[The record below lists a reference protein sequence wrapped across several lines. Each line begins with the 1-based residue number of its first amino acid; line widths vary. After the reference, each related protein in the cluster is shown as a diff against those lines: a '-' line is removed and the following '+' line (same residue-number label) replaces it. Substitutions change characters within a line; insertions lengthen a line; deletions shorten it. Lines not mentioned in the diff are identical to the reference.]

1 MIEVERGE
9 IMSRNKIKKSNKKI
23 NLFLILIIFI
33 VILIAF
39 IAIGNSLGLFTTNS
53 DGTINSSGNLS
64 GVVDNKVIVDQEEE
78 DWYYYQSLNYTESS
92 DGTLPSGV
100 NQNKYNSSNLVKVH
114 ITYSGTSNIDSSLV
128 GYVSLTERQ
137 NVYEYYK
144 VYPVENGYINILLIE
159 NPFTDR
165 PTDKA
170 FNGWVTDYSGATI
183 SYDDTYYERYVKIP
197 VSDTSD
203 IDVTM
208 HASWVDASVGYIT
221 SSSSNWS
228 DAFSNLNKKTMIQFG
243 GQVPIY
249 EDVVLYTK
257 GSITSSGWGGTSY
270 PDGAY
275 DSSGYS
281 LSGQRC
287 RGYGGWGGTTTCEYY
302 LKIDGN
308 NFDSNT
314 TYYKLNNSGW
324 SSYMEEYT
332 PQITGYETLPGIE
345 IGTNVS
351 GFYRKVSISYY
362 NSYAG
367 YYDESGVYQESG
379 ICYTYSGCTYYELIQ
394 YYDNNGNEELAVE
407 DETYC
412 YLATRDTNII
422 VMQYSVS
429 SVPSSSLTKP
439 YTLTSIYNST
449 NYRDSVI
456 WTVSNSAVHA
466 YGDVNI
472 ENIKINS
479 RASGNVGGPS
489 STSTSTSRYFYG
501 DYHNVRLGRGIV
513 QSGSY
518 KTFDTV
524 LAGDNSYSGRY
535 SSSDTGSSSSTV
547 KYKII
552 IESGFYNS
560 LSLANASYSDS
571 SSRYLNGKAIYGNDY
586 DKVTNNNSNL
596 DIYFCASSSWGG
608 GDFYS
613 SNETTSLIFDFVV
626 KSGKFGSGKS
636 DYATGIYV
644 GGRGYGDHYA
654 PKRVRVEGGWI
665 YNLIGGPC
673 SNSGRTNLNETYMYV
688 TGGEID
694 CIVGG
699 AGVSATYG
707 NRVISV
713 TGGTVN
719 YSVFG
724 GSNGY
729 TGSSGEG
736 TLNASSFIYIGGT
749 ATIGNDS
756 DVSGNNTL
764 WGAEA
769 GSVFGIGNGKS
780 GTASIGSN
788 DNSNIVIDGNATIK
802 RNVYGGGNYGA
813 TGISSSSSTN
823 TTNIWVNGGIIEGS
837 VYGGGNN
844 NGAGS
849 SSKTSTINIMMSNGI
864 VNGSVYGG
872 ANKLGV
878 VYGDVNVS
886 VIGGTVEGSVYG
898 GGEGGYTSST
908 DSGTFVTKDVSVIIG
923 SESSTSNDSP
933 VIKTSVYGG
942 SAFGTVNGSSNSST
956 VSSNNTDVKIYS
968 GTINNVF
975 GGGEG
980 SDTYTPYVLG
990 NVLVN
995 VYNGIINNVY
1005 GGNDLKGTPNGSV
1018 IVNIRGGV
1026 VTNAYA
1032 GGNQTTVVSPYIN
1045 LLGGTVTNAFGGGNN
1060 AGVTTS
1066 NVLLDGS
1073 TCDKVFGGSNNSGDV
1088 TTSNVSAKSGSATTI
1103 YGGNNLGGTT
1113 SKTNV
1118 TIDGGDIITV
1128 YGGGERTS
1136 VLEDTNVIL
1145 NYKVTNLFGGSN
1157 TSGDIPVSYINVN
1170 DGIASNIYGCNNA
1183 GGSTN
1188 ISNITINGG
1197 YITNVYGGGLKA
1209 NGTTSNINLVYG
1221 YVTNMYGGGSE
1232 AGIDDTHINLNK
1244 GYVTNLFGG
1253 SNTSGDVTSS
1263 YIKNNTSDINSG
1275 NLSVTNS
1282 YGVSTVNNTGVTD
1295 ILSSE
1300 AISVNINNNTG
1311 KDIVK
1316 WDYYLFAN
1324 SVIFDSNWSGTNV
1337 WQDGDCI
1344 HANQVN
1350 QSNVDVTNTISNG
1363 NTHTFSFNVH
1373 SKVSYDDFKIYGYVL
1388 IGYDSD
1394 GNKYSAVGFDDLYVN
1409 NLFGGNNLGGTTGTS
1424 NIDLTSGNYDI
1435 IYGGGKK
1442 ASTNLTNVNVSD
1454 DAIVNTSIYGG
1465 GDEAKVDTNTNVNVN
1480 KAKVLG
1486 DVYGGGKKG
1495 EVVKNTNVILDTAT
1509 IGGNVY
1515 AGGDAG
1521 IVSGDTNLNV
1531 TTSSIG
1537 DSLYGGGNQATVLG
1551 NTIVSSNHNDVT
1563 NNIFGG
1569 GNYGAIGGNTTVSI
1583 VGGTT
1588 NTSIY
1593 AGGNGSTASVLGN
1606 TLLNISDNANI
1617 GKHVFGG
1624 GNAATVGCDSDVVTN
1639 DNVTL
1644 ACSKADSATGTVN
1657 IASAIVGG
1665 NVYGG
1670 ANTSRLFGIVY
1681 LNIGNDVIDS
1691 KYNLVSGDVD
1701 ITGTVFGG
1709 GEANASGSEEYDFSY
1724 ISVTKGINIQIDA
1737 NGYDNFN
1744 ISGSIF
1750 GSGNASSSGGYSY
1763 ITIKNYGTFDNYKS
1777 NISIQRADIVT
1788 IDNSAIFLS
1797 GAKDRTNKFDNELF
1811 TISRVDRLKL
1821 KNGSTL
1827 FLDRGANLLKRFSS
1841 LVDVDGVEV
1850 NASVTIDTDTKVVS
1864 KNVNNR
1870 VYMHEGK
1877 NLNISDS
1884 ETLSS
1889 YGEVDGMTFFGM
1901 FTKDR
1906 NGNVSTALYSN
1917 NYESLDS
1924 VSSSELYY
1932 FSSGSYVVGLHK
1944 TNHDYY
1950 KDGFYSNYANEE
1962 GTGIYSDYIIP
1973 TPPAASYY
1981 RWVIGEDINSIEV
1994 KLIASKF
2001 STLGTYELQLLD
2013 YYTPNTEIDV
2023 LGVNFDDLS
2032 SDVSLLNS
2040 SDIPRIAKSTDDAN
2054 SNFGL
2059 GMKSGNNGWI
2069 TVGNTEFLTDNNT
2082 VDGTSAYYK
2091 DNSTDIPSF
2100 VFYLYHSKNLT
2111 DTKDLGSVTIS
2122 LMVVTPIDELSNK
2135 VERINIVVKLST
2147 ALYDGDNY
2155 EATINVGSQY
2165 KMFANS
2171 NVNITNDGT
2180 FSAYYS
2186 LFSNSASTIYKDG
2199 YYRALTSTYVLP
2211 VDTKITMIDFASGD
2225 NPEYYYY
2232 VVNESDYTD
2241 LVNEYN
2247 RQGEASYK
2255 LSKFIKMGSTSSNN
2269 NYSDDIKNSIYYDSG
2284 TGTASEEFIFIVDFS
2299 ESNIDTDV
2307 ISKSFLLELRNSN
2320 DNAVIPVLG
2329 IAQEKMVFNLY
2340 EDKDAKVNVTG
2351 SLSSDSIY
2359 LGDSVTLTATTDFV
2373 QDKTSNSSVI
2383 YDTKYF
2389 DQKMGIKLSIYDENN
2404 NLVNG
2409 ASLLGVSF
2417 TYNGS
2422 TYYPRVDGTVRF
2434 NIAPKVTNVAAKI
2447 KIDTK
2452 NSTLASGNYKILI
2465 ESFGS
2470 SDGIY
2475 YGLEASSSAYVD
2487 LKVINNIFGMNATMD
2502 EKDVIIDSKTGNSL
2516 DGNNLISFNV
2526 TYDSGL
2532 ENPNIHIS
2540 LYRRNYDSAYNM
2552 NYELVD
2558 LDDYLSSNGF
2568 SNTNVAMEYMCINN
2582 PSASNKV
2589 NLRLKENLPTGTYRV
2604 VFSLYDGNSY
2614 IGNIYKYIIIE

>member
-1 MIEVERGE
+1 MKR
-9 IMSRNKIKKSNKKI
+9 KLQKKSNKKMQI
-23 NLFLILIIFI
+23 LSILGVLII
-33 VILIAF
+33 VSIAF
-39 IAIGNSLGLFTTNS
+39 IAIGKSLGLFTTNS

-64 GVVDNKVIVDQEEE
+64 GIVDNKVIVDQEEE

-92 DGTLPSGV
+92 DGTLPSGI
-100 NQNKYNSSNLVKVH
+100 NQNIYNSSNLVKVH
-114 ITYSGTSNIDSSLV
+114 ITYSGTSNVDSSLV

-144 VYPVENGYINILLIE
+144 VYPIEDGYVNILLIE

-170 FNGWVTDYSGATI
+170 FNGWVTDYRGAVI

-197 VSDTSD
+197 VSDISD
-203 IDVTM
+203 IDITM
-208 HASWVDASVGYIT
+208 HASWIDARVGNIT
-221 SSSSNWS
+221 STSNQWTS
-228 DAFSNLNKKTMIQFG
+228 VFSNLNSKGMIQVG
-243 GQVPIY
+243 GTVAVY
-249 EDVVLYTK
+249 EDVTGLYTQAT
-257 GSITSSGWGGTSY
+257 ITSSGGGWGNRTYY

-275 DSSGYS
+275 NQYGTDI
-281 LSGQRC
+281 SGQQC
-287 RGYGGWGGTTTCEYY
+287 GGNGRPGSTTTCTYY
-302 LKIDGN
+302 VKVTEN
-308 NFDSNT
+308 NYDSST
-314 TYYKLNNSGW
+314 TYYKLSNSGW
-324 SSYMEEYT
+324 NNQMQVYT
-332 PQITGYETLPGIE
+332 PQITGYETLPGVE
-345 IGTNVS
+345 VGSNVS
-351 GFYRKVSISYY
+351 GYYRKVNVSGYSSY
-362 NSYAG
+362 SG
-367 YYDESGVYQESG
+367 YYSDTGVYQESG
-379 ICYTYSGCTYYELIQ
+379 TCNDWNGCEFYELIQ
-394 YYDNNGNEELAVE
+394 YYDKDGNEELAIDDVE
-407 DETYC
+407 YY

-422 VMQYSVS
+422 VMKSDTS
-429 SVPSSSLTKP
+429 TVPGSSLTKP
-439 YTLTSIYNST
+439 YTLTSVYNGT
-449 NYRDSVI
+449 DYRDSVT

-479 RASGNVGGPS
+479 GASGNNSGPS
-489 STSTSTSRYFYG
+489 SSSSTTSKYFYG
-501 DYHNVRLGRGIV
+501 NYHNVRFGRGIV

-518 KTFDTV
+518 KTFNAV
-524 LAGDNSYSGRY
+524 LAGDNEY
-535 SSSDTGSSSSTV
+535 SSSWWGSSSTGSSDDTV

-560 LSLANASYSDS
+560 LSLANGSYNVTA
-571 SSRYLNGKAIYGNDY
+571 SRYLNGKGIYGNDY

-626 KSGKFGSGKS
+626 KSGKFGSSKS

-707 NRVISV
+707 NRIISV
-713 TGGTVN
+713 TGGVVN

-729 TGSSGEG
+729 SGNSGDG

-749 ATIGNDS
+749 AIIGSDS
-756 DVSGNNTL
+756 NISSNNTL

-788 DNSNIVIDGNATIK
+788 DNSNIVIDGMAVVK

-823 TTNIWVNGGIIEGS
+823 TTNIWVNGGTIEGS

-849 SSKTSTINIMMSNGI
+849 SSKTSTVNVMMSNGT

-878 VYGDVNVS
+878 VYGNVNVS
-886 VIGGTVEGSVYG
+886 VTGGTVEGSVYG
-898 GGEGGYTSST
+898 GGEGGYESSSN
-908 DSGTFVTKDVSVIIG
+908 SGTFVTKDISVVIG
-923 SESSTSNDSP
+923 IENSTSNDSP

-995 VYNGIINNVY
+995 VYDGIINNVY

-1018 IVNIRGGV
+1018 TVNIRGGV

-1032 GGNQTTVVSPYIN
+1032 GGNQTSVDSPYIN

-1073 TCDKVFGGSNNSGDV
+1073 TCEKIFGGSNNSGDV
-1088 TTSNVSAKSGSATTI
+1088 TTSNVSCKSGSATTV

-1170 DGIASNIYGCNNA
+1170 DGIATNIYGGNNA
-1183 GGSTN
+1183 GGSTKT
-1188 ISNITINGG
+1188 SNITITGG
-1197 YITNVYGGGLKA
+1197 YIDNVYGGGLKA
-1209 NGTTSNINLVYG
+1209 SSTTSNINLVYG
-1221 YVTNMYGGGSE
+1221 VITNMYGGGSE
-1232 AGIDDTHINLNK
+1232 AGVDDTHINLNK
-1244 GYVTNLFGG
+1244 GNVVNLFGG
-1253 SNTSGDVTSS
+1253 SNTSGDVTNS
-1263 YIKNNTSDINSG
+1263 YIKNTTSAINNSNLISSFSFTSSTINNSG
-1275 NLSVTNS
+1275 VTDKLSSETIS
-1282 YGVSTVNNTGVTD
+1282 VSIVNNTGR
-1295 ILSSE
+1295 
-1300 AISVNINNNTG
+1300 
-1311 KDIVK
+1311 DIVN
-1316 WDYYLFAN
+1316 WDYYLIAN
-1324 SVIFDSNWSGTNV
+1324 SILFDSNWSGTTV
-1337 WQDGDCI
+1337 WQDGNYI

-1350 QSNVDVTNTISNG
+1350 QWYGTNTISNG

-1373 SKVSYDDFKIYGYVL
+1373 SKVSYDKFKILGYII

-1394 GNKYSAVGFDDLYVN
+1394 GNEYKTVGFDDIYVT

-1424 NIDLTSGNYDI
+1424 NIELTSGNFDI

-1442 ASTNLTNVNVSD
+1442 ASTNLTNVDVSD

-1465 GDEAKVDTNTNVNVN
+1465 GDEAIVNTNTKVSING
-1480 KAKVLG
+1480 AKVLG
-1486 DVYGGGKKG
+1486 DVYGGGRQG
-1495 EVVKNTNVILDTAT
+1495 EVATDTNVSIDSAT
-1509 IGGNVY
+1509 IGGSVY

-1521 IVSGDTNLNV
+1521 KVSGNTILKVDTSNI
-1531 TTSSIG
+1531 TAI
-1537 DSLYGGGNQATVLG
+1537 YGGGNQATVLG
-1551 NTIVSSNHNDVT
+1551 NTTVSSNHNEIA
-1563 NNIFGG
+1563 NIFGG
-1569 GNYGAIGGNTTVSI
+1569 GNYGAIGGNTNVFV
-1583 VGGTT
+1583 VGGVISD
-1588 NTSIY
+1588 SIY
-1593 AGGNGSTASVLGN
+1593 AGGNGTTASVIGN
-1606 TLLNISDNANI
+1606 TLLNISDNVNVV
-1617 GKHVFGG
+1617 KHVFGG
-1624 GNAATVGCDSDVVTN
+1624 GNAATVGCDSDIVTN

-1644 ACSKADSATGTVN
+1644 TCDKSDSATGEVN
-1657 IASAIVGG
+1657 IASATIGG

-1670 ANTSRLFGIVY
+1670 ANTSRLFGVVY

-1691 KYNLVSGDVD
+1691 KYNLVSGD
-1701 ITGTVFGG
+1701 INISGTVFGG

-1841 LVDVDGVEV
+1841 LVDVDGEEV
-1850 NASVTIDTDTKVVS
+1850 NANVTIDTDTKEVNR
-1864 KNVNNR
+1864 NVNNR

-1973 TPPAASYY
+1973 TPPSASYY

-2040 SDIPRIAKSTDDAN
+2040 SDIPRVAKSTEDAN

-2069 TVGNTEFLTDNNT
+2069 TVGNTEFLTDSDK
-2082 VDGTSAYYK
+2082 VDGTDTYYK

-2186 LFSNSASTIYKDG
+2186 LFSNSDSTIYKDG
-2199 YYRALTSTYVLP
+2199 YYRALTSSYVLP

-2232 VVNESDYTD
+2232 VVSESDYTD
-2241 LVNEYN
+2241 LLNEYN

-2255 LSKFIKMGSTSSNN
+2255 LSKFVKMGSTSSGN
-2269 NYSDDIKNSIYYDSG
+2269 NYNDEEKNSIYYDSS
-2284 TGTASEEFIFIVDFS
+2284 TDTASEEFIFIVDFS

-2307 ISKSFLLELRNSN
+2307 LSKSFLLELRNSN

-2329 IAQEKMVFNLY
+2329 IAQEKMVYNLY
-2340 EDKDAKVNVTG
+2340 ENKDATVNVSG

-2373 QDKTSNSSVI
+2373 QDKTNNSSVI

-2409 ASLLGVSF
+2409 ASLFGVSF

-2434 NIAPKVTNVAAKI
+2434 NIAPKITNVAAKI

-2452 NSTLASGNYKILI
+2452 NSTLASGNYKIYV

-2475 YGLEASSSAYVD
+2475 YGIDASSSTYVD

-2516 DGNNLISFNV
+2516 DGNNLVSFNI

-2558 LDDYLSSNGF
+2558 LDDYLISNGF

-2582 PSASNKV
+2582 PSASNNV
-2589 NLRLKENLPTGTYRV
+2589 NLRLKDNLSTGTYRI